1 MIVDKN
7 IKTKKTVST
16 SSNESLFTAADFK
29 DFNLEITN
37 NPSMALAL
45 SVKVHRQNSRQ
56 GTVACKDRSMLIS
69 RSNKKPWRQK
79 GTGKARA
86 GTPRSPIWRG
96 GAVSHG
102 PQKRVRKL
110 DIPKKIVNSAFRYVI
125 SEKKNNNQIFMLS
138 WIPNKSCKS
147 ANLILKDGKIG
158 NKIILFY
165 KIDDQDAY
173 NSFANLSS
181 VSLVSYGAVN
191 PFFLAKIGSIV
202 FLEKDKDLF
211 YSMVKSWEN

>member
-1 MIVDKN
+1 MIVEKN
-7 IKTKKTVST
+7 IKKDSI
-16 SSNESLFTAADFK
+16 SSKESLFTTFDFK
-29 DFNLEITN
+29 DLKLEITN

-56 GTVACKDRSMLIS
+56 GTVACKDRSMLTS

-102 PQKRVRKL
+102 PQKRIRRL
-110 DIPKKIVNSAFRYVI
+110 YIPKKIVDSAFRYVI
-125 SEKKNNNQIFMLS
+125 SEKKNSNQVFMLS
-138 WIPNKSCKS
+138 WIPNGSCKS
-147 ANLILKDGKIG
+147 ANSILKNGKKG
-158 NKIILFY
+158 DKIILLY
-165 KIDDQDAY
+165 KIDDQDTY
-173 NSFANLSS
+173 NSFANISS
-181 VSLVSYGAVN
+181 VSLVSYCASN
-191 PFFLAKIGSIV
+191 PFFFARNGSIV